1 MGAEPLPPLNIIGWR
16 CVRLS
21 WRALGIVVPHL
32 PVLNGI
38 VADLDGAA

>member
-1 MGAEPLPPLNIIGWR
+1 MGAEPLSSLNLIGWR
-16 CVRLS
+16 GVGLS
-21 WRALGIVVPHL
+21 WRALAIVVPHL